1 MRNVCEKFFSS
12 HRFGLLAIAMGLALF
27 QSVPADAVYYN
38 LGAFFRNNGIY
49 SLNNEAVGGNPGD
62 GSTVVLTVKATKK
75 NSLLV
80 ASLSWCC
87 GASSLTVTDNQGNLW
102 ASAGPPIQD
111 GGGVY
116 VGLYYAIGTNAGVT
130 AVSVGGD
137 GYVAAI
143 FSEYANVDIYN
154 PLDTYVSALSLSTTT
169 ADSGALTPAGKG
181 ELLVVVAD
189 DDANNVNPG
198 AAVSPFKLI
207 TAGIATTT
215 AEGVASEYY
224 VDGASAAIHGTMTFV
239 ASYNLPIAM
248 AAFRPAKGILEWSP
262 LANDFGNVNYGYGK
276 SYSSSYTLSNSLGVA
291 ASSCSAPTLTGTN
304 PTSFEI
310 PIDGCGAANLAGL
323 GGTCAVKV
331 RANLTGT
338 GLKTATLSRTCTVGG
353 TAVTYANQ
361 IQATGVTT
369 DVNLVM
375 RSEVDGKYGD
385 ATVLKKTSTKD
396 IIIGNTGTTTA
407 SGCGAPTLGSTTD
420 FTLVSHNC
428 GTSIASG
435 AHCTAKVFG
444 VPSSLGAKSTTLSM
458 SCTGATTNLT
468 LNVNGFDS
476 SLPAQ
481 TLVGGPTIVRTA
493 NGYTR
498 YTKFGSIP
506 YLTGFSGFTTATM
519 AAAGESYFCALLSG
533 STVQCY
539 GSGYL
544 GKLGDGTGG
553 DAWSAPVTVSGISN
567 AISVNTN
574 PSGNHTCSVLST
586 GAVKCWGEN
595 TYGQLGNN
603 STTNSNSPVTVSGI
617 STATA
622 VALGINHTCAI
633 LADKT
638 MQCWGH
644 NNVGQLG
651 DGTTTDRLVPVTVQ
665 TSSGVNLTNVVSI
678 GLGDYNISCAV
689 QSGGTAKCWGD
700 GGYGQIGNSSY
711 SHQSYATAVT
721 GITTATKIAAGY
733 LMTCALLSGGTV
745 QCWGENGR
753 GELGDGTNTDTN
765 FPVTVSGLSGAT
777 DISCVSST
785 ACSTTSTGDIKCWG
799 KDDYG
804 STGNGKNG
812 NVLIATQKTA
822 ITGATQIST
831 GDETICA
838 RLSTGS
844 VQCWGDFASY
854 GQSGSGN
861 YVSVTVPVTISGVTT
876 ATQVAAASYSN
887 CALLSSGGVQC
898 WGKNESG
905 QLGNGTTTDSQS
917 TLVSVSGITTATQ
930 MTGGLQHFCARLS
943 DGTVRC
949 WGNNANSQLGDGTTT
964 NATTPVTVTGLSG
977 VTAVYSGKGNTT
989 CAVLST
995 GDVNCWGLNDHG
1007 QIGDGTTTTRATA
1020 TLLTGIHNVTS
1031 MALGK
1036 SHTCAVVTGGMAQCW
1051 GLNTNAQLGDNT
1063 TNESHTPIDV
1073 KWYPNIASLSA
1084 GKSHT
1089 CAVLTDGKARCWGS
1103 GSAGQL
1109 GDGQLKDQMKISS
1122 TAVFSLTTVSQV
1134 SSGEDYNCAVLSG
1147 GTVQCWGSQKVGIPV
1162 LGIRSVS
1169 GFIP

>member
-1 MRNVCEKFFSS
+1 
-12 HRFGLLAIAMGLALF
+12 
-27 QSVPADAVYYN
+27 
-38 LGAFFRNNGIY
+38 
-49 SLNNEAVGGNPGD
+49 
-62 GSTVVLTVKATKK
+62 
-75 NSLLV
+75 
-80 ASLSWCC
+80 
-87 GASSLTVTDNQGNLW
+87 
-102 ASAGPPIQD
+102 
-111 GGGVY
+111 
-116 VGLYYAIGTNAGVT
+116 
-130 AVSVGGD
+130 
-137 GYVAAI
+137 
-143 FSEYANVDIYN
+143 
-154 PLDTYVSALSLSTTT
+154 
-169 ADSGALTPAGKG
+169 
-181 ELLVVVAD
+181 
-189 DDANNVNPG
+189 
-198 AAVSPFKLI
+198 
-207 TAGIATTT
+207 
-215 AEGVASEYY
+215 
-224 VDGASAAIHGTMTFV
+224 
-239 ASYNLPIAM
+239 
-248 AAFRPAKGILEWSP
+248 
-262 LANDFGNVNYGYGK
+262 
-276 SYSSSYTLSNSLGVA
+276 
-291 ASSCSAPTLTGTN
+291 
-304 PTSFEI
+304 
-310 PIDGCGAANLAGL
+310 
-323 GGTCAVKV
+323 
-331 RANLTGT
+331 
-338 GLKTATLSRTCTVGG
+338 
-353 TAVTYANQ
+353 
-361 IQATGVTT
+361 
-369 DVNLVM
+369 
-375 RSEVDGKYGD
+375 
-385 ATVLKKTSTKD
+385 
-396 IIIGNTGTTTA
+396 
-407 SGCGAPTLGSTTD
+407 
-420 FTLVSHNC
+420 
-428 GTSIASG
+428 
-435 AHCTAKVFG
+435 
-444 VPSSLGAKSTTLSM
+444 
-458 SCTGATTNLT
+458 
-468 LNVNGFDS
+468 
-476 SLPAQ
+476 
-481 TLVGGPTIVRTA
+481 
-493 NGYTR
+493 
-498 YTKFGSIP
+498 
-506 YLTGFSGFTTATM
+506 M